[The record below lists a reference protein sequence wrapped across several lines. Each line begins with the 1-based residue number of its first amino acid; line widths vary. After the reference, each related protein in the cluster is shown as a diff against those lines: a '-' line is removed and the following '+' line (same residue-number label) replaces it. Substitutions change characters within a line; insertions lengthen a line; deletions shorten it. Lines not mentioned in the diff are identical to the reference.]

1 MSGSPREE
9 PSDSKAPSWRDL
21 PAMALREPLRAA
33 MGDPGAA
40 VVVAPTGSG
49 KTTGIPILLA
59 EDPSI
64 RGQIVVLQ
72 PRRLATRVTAQ
83 RVADLLGVALGG
95 DEVGFATRHERA
107 ITHRSRI
114 RFLTEGLFLRQMLDR
129 PDLAGIGAVV
139 LDEFHERSL
148 DADLLFGLV
157 R

>member
-95 DEVGFATRHERA
+95 DEVGFATRH
-107 ITHRSRI
+107 
-114 RFLTEGLFLRQMLDR
+114 
-129 PDLAGIGAVV
+129 
-139 LDEFHERSL
+139 
-148 DADLLFGLV
+148 
-157 R
+157 